1 MLRGKNRSKTVN
13 EEEEGEPKQ
22 RRPKCARCR
31 NHGLISWL
39 RGHKREC
46 RYRECL
52 CPKCSLIAERQ
63 RVMAAQVALKR
74 QQAAEDAIA
83 LKMAKVAT
91 GQRLD
96 RLPPGKIFGMAVT
109 EPKSVVDTNDEEAA
123 VDSPATGNG
132 DHSKTGGSSKEPRCQ
147 DSPRENESAGKVQ
160 HGGLVFGEN
169 RAEDAKESSVSQTS
183 VETLARLFPN
193 TKLSVLQLV
202 LQRCGQDLLKAI
214 EYFARDSLG
223 VEPTA
228 YASAF
233 RPPRSAD
240 EAKAGEQLAG
250 TVLAPIYSGLSR
262 NFYGDGYC
270 LLNIVPDQLSKN
282 LVDAACTA
290 LPDKSSER
298 EAAGLNVRYNNYF
311 NSGLQQHLRDHV
323 YAQVA
328 DHLSPRPSFLH
339 LPPVLP
345 TAGIPCVQPN
355 CAQCSYKFT
364 L

>member
-1 MLRGKNRSKTVN
+1 MLRGKSKSKAEN
-13 EEEEGEPKQ
+13 EDEECEVKQ

-91 GQRLD
+91 GQKLD
-96 RLPPGKIFGMAVT
+96 RLPPGKIFGMSVT
-109 EPKSVVDTNDEEAA
+109 EPKSVVDVNKDADLSTKEDLEA
-123 VDSPATGNG
+123 DDTKKESPLK
-132 DHSKTGGSSKEPRCQ
+132 DQCQ
-147 DSPRENESAGKVQ
+147 DSTTINETPPKYKS
-160 HGGLVFGEN
+160 LVFNANSPE
-169 RAEDAKESSVSQTS
+169 ETKESSVSQTS

-214 EYFARDSLG
+214 EYFASDSFG
-223 VEPTA
+223 INSTA
-228 YASAF
+228 YTSAF
-233 RPPRSAD
+233 RPPQSIN
-240 EAKAGEQLAG
+240 ETKTSEQLAS
-250 TVLAPIYSGLSR
+250 TMLAPIYSSLSR

-270 LLNIVPDQLSKN
+270 LLNIVPDQFSKN
-282 LVDAACTA
+282 LMDPTSCAT
-290 LPDKSSER
+290 LPVKGSGQHDQEGV
-298 EAAGLNVRYNNYF
+298 ALNVQYNNYF
-311 NSGLQQHLRDHV
+311 NSGAQQQLRDHV

-328 DHLSPRPSFLH
+328 DHLSPRPGFLH

-345 TAGIPCVQPN
+345 GIPCVQPN
-355 CAQCSYKFT
+355 CAQCSYKFP
-364 L
+364 

>member
-1 MLRGKNRSKTVN
+1 MLRGKGKNRVEN
-13 EEEEGEPKQ
+13 EDMEGELKQ

-91 GQRLD
+91 GQKLN
-96 RLPPGKIFGMAVT
+96 RLPQGKIFGMAVT
-109 EPKSVVDTNDEEAA
+109 EPKPAIDTSKEVDTPQNDDSETEELKN
-123 VDSPATGNG
+123 SPVKEQDQNSPVNENL
-132 DHSKTGGSSKEPRCQ
+132 SKYKS
-147 DSPRENESAGKVQ
+147 
-160 HGGLVFGEN
+160 LVFNATE
-169 RAEDAKESSVSQTS
+169 ETKESNVSQTS

-214 EYFARDSLG
+214 EYFASDSFGLSSSSY
-223 VEPTA
+223 V
-228 YASAF
+228 SAF
-233 RPPRSAD
+233 RPPSSINETRTS
-240 EAKAGEQLAG
+240 EPLTG
-250 TVLAPIYSGLSR
+250 TMLAPIYSSLSR
-262 NFYGDGYC
+262 NLYGDSYC
-270 LLNIVPDQLSKN
+270 LLNIVPDQFPKSI
-282 LVDAACTA
+282 VDTTACTT
-290 LPDKSSER
+290 LPGKNSGQHDQEGV
-298 EAAGLNVRYNNYF
+298 ALNVQYNNYF
-311 NSGLQQHLRDHV
+311 NSGAQQQLRDHV
-323 YAQVA
+323 YAQVT
-328 DHLSPRPSFLH
+328 DHLPPRPGFLH

-345 TAGIPCVQPN
+345 GIPCVQPN
-355 CAQCSYKFT
+355 CVQCSYKFP
-364 L
+364 

>member
-1 MLRGKNRSKTVN
+1 MLRGKSKGKEEN
-13 EEEEGEPKQ
+13 EEDEGELKQ

-91 GQRLD
+91 GQRFN

-109 EPKSVVDTNDEEAA
+109 EPKSVVDTNKEEDPPPKEGLHIEDPRKD
-123 VDSPATGNG
+123 DSLNNQ
-132 DHSKTGGSSKEPRCQ
+132 CQ
-147 DSPRENESAGKVQ
+147 DSSTINENPPKYKS
-160 HGGLVFGEN
+160 LVFNVNNSE
-169 RAEDAKESSVSQTS
+169 ETKESSVSQTS

-214 EYFARDSLG
+214 EYFASESFG
-223 VEPTA
+223 INSTT

-233 RPPRSAD
+233 RPPQTINETRSN
-240 EAKAGEQLAG
+240 EHIAG
-250 TVLAPIYSGLSR
+250 TMLAPIYSSLSR

-270 LLNIVPDQLSKN
+270 LLNIVPDQFPKN
-282 LVDAACTA
+282 IADTTACTT
-290 LPDKSSER
+290 LPIKNSGQHEQ
-298 EAAGLNVRYNNYF
+298 EGVALNVQYNNYF
-311 NSGLQQHLRDHV
+311 NSGVQQQLRDHM
-323 YAQVA
+323 YAQVT
-328 DHLSPRPSFLH
+328 DHLSPRPGFLH

-345 TAGIPCVQPN
+345 GIPCVQPN
-355 CAQCSYKFT
+355 CTQCSYKFP
-364 L
+364 

>member
-147 DSPRENESAGKVQ
+147 DSPVKRERER
-160 HGGLVFGEN
+160 GEGAA
-169 RAEDAKESSVSQTS
+169 RRPGVRREPCGRREGEQRVADLGRDVGSTVSQHETVRAATGVAAMRPGPVESHRVLRQGQSRSRADRLRLGVSAAAIRRRGQGRRTTRWHRAGSDLLRFVEEFLRGRLLS
-183 VETLARLFPN
+183 VEHRA
-193 TKLSVLQLV
+193 
-202 LQRCGQDLLKAI
+202 
-214 EYFARDSLG
+214 
-223 VEPTA
+223 
-228 YASAF
+228 
-233 RPPRSAD
+233 RSAL
-240 EAKAGEQLAG
+240 EELGRR
-250 TVLAPIYSGLSR
+250 GLH
-262 NFYGDGYC
+262 G
-270 LLNIVPDQLSKN
+270 
-282 LVDAACTA
+282 
-290 LPDKSSER
+290 
-298 EAAGLNVRYNNYF
+298 
-311 NSGLQQHLRDHV
+311 
-323 YAQVA
+323 
-328 DHLSPRPSFLH
+328 SPRQEQRTRSSG
-339 LPPVLP
+339 
-345 TAGIPCVQPN
+345 TERSVQ
-355 CAQCSYKFT
+355 QLF
-364 L
+364 

>member
-1 MLRGKNRSKTVN
+1 MLRGKNKKKIGN

-91 GQRLD
+91 GQKLS
-96 RLPPGKIFGMAVT
+96 RLPPGKIFGMSVT
-109 EPKSVVDTNDEEAA
+109 EPKPVTDADKELDSGQKDEEERSRQNF
-123 VDSPATGNG
+123 VRTNQRRDSSTIEENG
-132 DHSKTGGSSKEPRCQ
+132 TKYKGLAFEANGGSE
-147 DSPRENESAGKVQ
+147 ET
-160 HGGLVFGEN
+160 
-169 RAEDAKESSVSQTS
+169 KESNVSQAS

-214 EYFARDSLG
+214 EYFASDSFP
-223 VEPTA
+223 VKS

-233 RPPRSAD
+233 RPPQPID
-240 EAKAGEQLAG
+240 ETSKSEPLA
-250 TVLAPIYSGLSR
+250 TTMLAPIYSGLSR
-262 NFYGDGYC
+262 NIYGDGYC
-270 LLNIVPDQLSKN
+270 LLNIVPDQFPKSI
-282 LVDAACTA
+282 VADATACTP
-290 LPDKSSER
+290 LPNS
-298 EAAGLNVRYNNYF
+298 AAHHEQEVAFNVQYNNYF
-311 NSGLQQHLRDHV
+311 DSGTQQHLRDHV
-323 YAQVA
+323 YAQLT
-328 DHLSPRPSFLH
+328 DHLPSRPGFLH
-339 LPPVLP
+339 FPPIIP
-345 TAGIPCVQPN
+345 GIPCVQPN
-355 CAQCSYKFT
+355 CAQCNYKFP
-364 L
+364 

>member
-1 MLRGKNRSKTVN
+1 MLRGKGKNRVEN
-13 EEEEGEPKQ
+13 EDMEGELKQ

-91 GQRLD
+91 GQKLN
-96 RLPPGKIFGMAVT
+96 RLPQGKIFGMAVT
-109 EPKSVVDTNDEEAA
+109 EPKPAIDTSKEVDTSQNDDSETEELKKN
-123 VDSPATGNG
+123 SPV
-132 DHSKTGGSSKEPRCQ
+132 KEQDQ
-147 DSPRENESAGKVQ
+147 DSPVNENLSKYKS
-160 HGGLVFGEN
+160 LVFNATE
-169 RAEDAKESSVSQTS
+169 ETKESNVSQTS

-214 EYFARDSLG
+214 EYFASDSFGLSSSSY
-223 VEPTA
+223 V
-228 YASAF
+228 SAF
-233 RPPRSAD
+233 RPPGSINETRT
-240 EAKAGEQLAG
+240 GEPLTG
-250 TVLAPIYSGLSR
+250 TMLAPIYSSLSR
-262 NFYGDGYC
+262 NLYGDSYC
-270 LLNIVPDQLSKN
+270 LLNIVPDQFPKSIVDTTSCTTLPGKN
-282 LVDAACTA
+282 NGQHDQEGVA
-290 LPDKSSER
+290 
-298 EAAGLNVRYNNYF
+298 LNVQYNNYF
-311 NSGLQQHLRDHV
+311 NSGAQQQLRDHV
-323 YAQVA
+323 YAQVT
-328 DHLSPRPSFLH
+328 DHLPPRPGFLH

-345 TAGIPCVQPN
+345 GIPCVQPN
-355 CAQCSYKFT
+355 CVQCSYKFP
-364 L
+364 